1 MLGNWKRAN
10 RSRSR
15 AIVSR
20 FAGRLKGDLEQAFLP
35 QLRVHMSQEKLAY
48 MMLFCALILVRDGK
62 ATLEQL
68 VLATPLVGKAKDLA
82 RELLPGY
89 KTA

>member
-1 MLGNWKRAN
+1 
-10 RSRSR
+10 
-15 AIVSR
+15 
-20 FAGRLKGDLEQAFLP
+20 
-35 QLRVHMSQEKLAY
+35 MSQEKLAY